1 VQVQFPRL
9 SYLPFLLPRLQSF
22 FSSVLI
28 NPNVDQSQGWFSFEG
43 VPLKW
48 QHPLGLLYDTLSG
61 SNPAIAPNDDDE
73 AAIPPPTELP
83 WKLILHFT
91 DFPTDVLLPLDPF
104 GKVHHDAYINSVK
117 EADFL
122 RNGTAK
128 VMMSLSKDDST
139 ELWRSV
145 QEHDLVLFNSINQK
159 FLNPPPGS
167 ELRHVPIKIY
177 LPSAA
182 LSTSDAGNE
191 PRMGTLKVVQS
202 LVTPCFETGKPQT
215 LGSTLNTILPTV
227 FPSKRSYIFAHA
239 VLHGAVL
246 PLAAHVQEL
255 MRAAAYADGFL
266 HIAVVLVG

>member
-1 VQVQFPRL
+1 MQVQFPRL

-61 SNPAIAPNDDDE
+61 STPAIASDEDE
-73 AAIPPPTELP
+73 AVITPPTELP

-91 DFPTDVLLPLDPF
+91 DFPKDVLLPLDPL

-145 QEHDLVLFNSINQK
+145 QEHDLALFNSINQK
-159 FLNPPPGS
+159 FLNPPAGS

-177 LPSAA
+177 LPSAGM
-182 LSTSDAGNE
+182 STSDAGNE

-202 LVTPCFETGKPQT
+202 LVAPYLETGEPQT

-246 PLAAHVQEL
+246 PLAAHVQDL